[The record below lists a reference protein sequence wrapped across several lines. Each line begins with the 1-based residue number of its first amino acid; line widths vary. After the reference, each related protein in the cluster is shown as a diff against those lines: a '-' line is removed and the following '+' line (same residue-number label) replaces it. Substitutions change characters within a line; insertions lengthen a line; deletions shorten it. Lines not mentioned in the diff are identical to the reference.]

1 MCSFYS
7 GLNMRRDRFS
17 NNGSGVTCV
26 SGRSDR
32 DFGLLCSQE
41 AASFLSG
48 DLVAMLAERHINVK
62 LLF

>member
-1 MCSFYS
+1 
-7 GLNMRRDRFS
+7 MRRDRFS